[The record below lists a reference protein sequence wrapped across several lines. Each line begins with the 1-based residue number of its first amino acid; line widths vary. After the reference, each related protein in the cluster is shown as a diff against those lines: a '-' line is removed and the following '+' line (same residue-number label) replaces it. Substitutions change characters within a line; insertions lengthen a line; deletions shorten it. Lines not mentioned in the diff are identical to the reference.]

1 VASAYGWV
9 TILLYFLWLNEHIHL
24 YKLSNE
30 IGKWL
35 VWEIGNKRKL
45 GMGADPW
52 VGSAE
57 GFKLSHDMINYLH
70 GKFSYLIK

>member
-1 VASAYGWV
+1 MEDWIKNLIKKWKNALIIWKEMV
-9 TILLYFLWLNEHIHL
+9 
-24 YKLSNE
+24 LSLPL

-70 GKFSYLIK
+70 GKFSYLIR